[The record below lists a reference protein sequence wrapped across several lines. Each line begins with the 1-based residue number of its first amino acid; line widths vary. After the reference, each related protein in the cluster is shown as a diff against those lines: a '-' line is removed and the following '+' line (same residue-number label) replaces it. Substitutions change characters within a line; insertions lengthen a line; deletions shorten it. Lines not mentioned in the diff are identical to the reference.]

1 MTISYKLLG
10 NDPIHNEP
18 STHILK
24 KETVDGKTT
33 TYWIPKLEENTDYQ
47 EYLEW
52 KAIDGNEPEA
62 AD

>member
-18 STHILK
+18 NTHVLK

-33 TYWIPKLEENTDYQ
+33 T
-47 EYLEW
+47 
-52 KAIDGNEPEA
+52 
-62 AD
+62 

>member
-18 STHILK
+18 SNHVLK

-33 TYWIPKLEENTDYQ
+33 TYWIPKIEENRDYQ
-47 EYLEW
+47 AYLEW
-52 KAIDGNEPEA
+52 LSKGNKPEE